1 MATPDLVVLR
11 AADVA
16 KILRGREEA
25 ILDAVAN
32 AYASHRKGRTSL
44 PHSSFLTI
52 AGETGRERIIAL
64 PALIND
70 ERPIAGLKWIA
81 SFPGNV
87 ERGLERASAVLI
99 ANSLETGRPRAIL
112 ESSLISSSRT
122 AASAAL
128 AARALHRVDETRAGI
143 VGCGVINFEIV
154 RYLKVVMPKLRHLV
168 LCDLSAERA
177 AAFAQRVARAMSGV
191 ECRVVPDTR
200 AVFDA
205 ASLISFATVAAT
217 PHVESC
223 ASWSP
228 DVTVLHV
235 SLRDLS
241 VDCVCGADNVV
252 DDVDH
257 VLRASTSLHLA
268 QQKLGHHQFIRC
280 TLADILAGAAPARVA
295 GRAAVFSPFG
305 LGILDLAVARLV
317 LANGASELGIEV
329 KDFFVED
336 HPSS

>member
-1 MATPDLVVLR
+1 MTTSDLVVLR
-11 AADVA
+11 ATDVA
-16 KILRGREEA
+16 QILAGREEA
-25 ILDAVAN
+25 VLDAVAN
-32 AYASHRKGRTSL
+32 AYASHRAGRTSL

-64 PALIND
+64 PALIDD

-81 SFPGNV
+81 SFPGNI
-87 ERGLERASAVLI
+87 ERGLARASAVLI
-99 ANSLETGRPRAIL
+99 ANCLETGRPRAIL
-112 ESSLISSSRT
+112 ESSLISSNRT

-128 AARALHRVDETRAGI
+128 AARALHGVDETRAGI
-143 VGCGVINFEIV
+143 IGCGVINFEIV
-154 RYLKVVMPKLRHLV
+154 HYLKVVMPKLRHLV
-168 LCDLSAERA
+168 LYDLRAERA
-177 AAFAQRVARAMSGV
+177 AAFAQRVARAMPGV
-191 ECRVVPDTR
+191 ECRVVPDLR

-217 PHVESC
+217 PHVQSC
-223 ASWSP
+223 TNWSP

-241 VDCVCGADNVV
+241 VECVCGVDNVV

-257 VLRASTSLHLA
+257 VLRANTSLHLA
-268 QQKLGHHQFIRC
+268 QQALGHHQFIRC
-280 TLADILAGAAPARVA
+280 TLADILAGATPARTA

-317 LANGASELGIEV
+317 LANGGTDLGIQV
-329 KDFFVED
+329 KDFFGED
-336 HPSS
+336 PSS